1 MRLIKGVRPAGVFI
15 RGKMDAEKELALEVR
30 KLLQPCLTPS
40 LETIHPDIHNAIS
53 DVLDMCREVYW
64 KGVVPPLQEK

>member
-1 MRLIKGVRPAGVFI
+1 
-15 RGKMDAEKELALEVR
+15 MDAEKEFALEVR
-30 KLLQPCLTPS
+30 KRLQPCLTDS
-40 LETIHPDIHNAIS
+40 LETIHPDAHHAIS

>member
-1 MRLIKGVRPAGVFI
+1 
-15 RGKMDAEKELALEVR
+15 MDAEKELALEVR